1 MGSTFSS
8 WDCVTTRPFSHSAQR
23 KDIGRA
29 MRLEQWLKELEV
41 ERNRVY
47 PKVLNQDVHLL
58 GRGPQSYLA
67 SSLIVFHGVE
77 APLGT
82 S

>member
-8 WDCVTTRPFSHSAQR
+8 WDCATTRPFSHSAQR

-29 MRLEQWLKELEV
+29 MRLEQWLKELKV
-41 ERNRVY
+41 ERNRVC
-47 PKVLNQDVHLL
+47 PKVLNQDIHLL

-67 SSLIVFHGVE
+67 SSLVVFHGVE
-77 APLGT
+77 VLLGT

>member
-8 WDCVTTRPFSHSAQR
+8 WDCVTIRPFSHSTQR
-23 KDIGRA
+23 KDIGKA
-29 MRLEQWLKELEV
+29 MRLEQWLKELKV

-47 PKVLNQDVHLL
+47 PKILNQDIHLL
-58 GRGPQSYLA
+58 GRRASELL
-67 SSLIVFHGVE
+67 SSLVVFHGVE
-77 APLGT
+77 VLSGT

>member
-1 MGSTFSS
+1 M
-8 WDCVTTRPFSHSAQR
+8 
-23 KDIGRA
+23 
-29 MRLEQWLKELEV
+29 

-47 PKVLNQDVHLL
+47 PKVLNQDIHLL

-67 SSLIVFHGVE
+67 SSLVVFHGVE
-77 APLGT
+77 ALLGT